1 MVRGV
6 NNHNLQLLNLLLELE
21 QEGRTVMLK
30 NLTKELKEFILRGNV
45 LDMAVG
51 IIIGAS
57 FGKIVDSLVK
67 DIIMPPIG
75 VLLGKVDFSN
85 LYFSIYPVGENYK
98 SLADAQAAGAVTINY
113 GMFIN
118 TIISFLV
125 VAIAVFFVIKAITTM
140 QNKFVAE
147 EKVEEAA
154 TTKECPF
161 CCSSIPVNAK
171 KCPNCTSDLG

>member
-1 MVRGV
+1 MF
-6 NNHNLQLLNLLLELE
+6 
-21 QEGRTVMLK
+21 K
-30 NLTKELKEFILRGNV
+30 NLIKELKEFILRGNV

-85 LYFSIYPVGENYK
+85 LYFPIYPIGEKYK

-113 GMFIN
+113 GSFLN
-118 TIISFLV
+118 TVISFIV
-125 VAIAVFFVIKAITTM
+125 VAAAVFFVIKAINTLKSNLT
-140 QNKFVAE
+140 KE
-147 EKVEEAA
+147 EEVKTEAS
-154 TTKECPF
+154 TKECPY

-171 KCPNCTSDLG
+171 KCPHCTSDI

>member
-1 MVRGV
+1 MF
-6 NNHNLQLLNLLLELE
+6 
-21 QEGRTVMLK
+21 K
-30 NLTKELKEFILRGNV
+30 SLTKELKEFILRGNV

-67 DIIMPPIG
+67 DVIMPPIG

-85 LYFSIYPVGENYK
+85 LYVSIYPLGEKYN

-113 GMFIN
+113 GMFLN
-118 TIISFLV
+118 TVISFIV
-125 VAIAVFFVIKAITTM
+125 VAIAVFFVIKAINTLK
-140 QNKFVAE
+140 NKVLKE
-147 EKVEEAA
+147 EEVQEEA

-161 CCSSIPVNAK
+161 CCSTIPINAK
-171 KCPNCTSDLG
+171 KCPHCTSDLG

>member
-1 MVRGV
+1 MFKS
-6 NNHNLQLLNLLLELE
+6 LA
-21 QEGRTVMLK
+21 
-30 NLTKELKEFILRGNV
+30 KELREFILRGNV

-67 DIIMPPIG
+67 DVIMPPIG

-85 LYFSIYPVGENYK
+85 LYFQIHPLGEHYK

-113 GMFIN
+113 GAFIN
-118 TIISFLV
+118 TVISFIV
-125 VAIAVFFVIKAITTM
+125 VAIAVFFVIKAINTL
-140 QNKFVAE
+140 KAKVSKE
-147 EKVEEAA
+147 EEVQEEA
-154 TTKECPF
+154 TTKECPY
-161 CCSSIPVNAK
+161 CCSTISINAK